1 LQSADALD
9 PGLLFQRLLDGVGD
23 SVYVKDT
30 RHQIIYASRAM
41 ARNLGF
47 DDPAELIGMD
57 DLGLF
62 GREFAQRTQL
72 EERRIMDGGEP
83 ITGLIERRALDG
95 GRINW
100 TLTSKF
106 ALRDADGKVVGVMG
120 ITREIN
126 ELKQAETA
134 LQHLATHDPL
144 TGLPNRFLMM
154 DRLGQMLARAERHGS
169 TFAVLFIDI
178 DDFKSVNDEYG
189 HAIGDS
195 VLRAMGQRLQ
205 RTLRAS
211 DTVARLAGDEFVAL
225 VDGVDRGAAALI
237 AEKLRHAAAGPIR
250 IGGGQFRVT
259 VSVGV
264 SIFPE
269 HGTDAERLLCA
280 ADEHMYQ
287 AKKAGKDTYLLGPA
301 SAA

>member
-1 LQSADALD
+1 MQLREALD
-9 PGLLFQRLLDGVGD
+9 QGQLFQRLLDGTGA

-30 RHQIIYASRAM
+30 QHRIAYASRTM

-47 DDPAELIGMD
+47 DDPAGLVGMD
-57 DLGLF
+57 DLQLF

-72 EERRIMDGGEP
+72 EERRIMEGGES
-83 ITGLIERRALDG
+83 INGLIERRALDG

-106 ALRDADGKVVGVMG
+106 ALRDEADNVIGVMG
-120 ITREIN
+120 MTSEIN

-154 DRLGQMLARAERHGS
+154 DRLAQTLARAERHGS
-169 TFAVLFIDI
+169 TFALVFLDV
-178 DDFKSVNDEYG
+178 DDFKRVNDELG

-195 VLRAMGQRLQ
+195 VLRSVARRLQ

-211 DTVARLAGDEFVAL
+211 DTVARLAGDEFVVIA
-225 VDGVDRGAAALI
+225 DGVDRPAAALI
-237 AEKLRHAAAGPIR
+237 AEKVCRAVAAPMRVAGSAL
-250 IGGGQFRVT
+250 RVT
-259 VSVGV
+259 VSIGV
-264 SIFPE
+264 SFYPE
-269 HGTDAERLLCA
+269 HGTDAEQLLNA